1 LLGFIVNVGAKKYI
15 KWSIDLILQRIP
27 LINKL
32 YNVSGHIV
40 DMLNRDEQHEFK
52 GMTVVYSFFG
62 GEKGAAFLALRPTK
76 ERYWINETE

>member
-40 DMLNRDEQHEFK
+40 DMLNRDERHEFK
-52 GMTVVYSFFG
+52 GMTVV
-62 GEKGAAFLALRPTK
+62 
-76 ERYWINETE
+76 

>member
-1 LLGFIVNVGAKKYI
+1 MLGFIVNVGAKKYI

-52 GMTVVYSFFG
+52 GMTFVYCFFG

-76 ERYWINETE
+76 ERYWINDTE